1 ARDVCANLPTNRQI
15 ITVLDTI
22 PPLHDAL
29 PISTNFQC
37 LANVPVPANV
47 TATDNCDTNPIVT
60 FSAVTNGACPFIITR
75 TWVAR
80 DFCGN
85 LTTNRQVIT
94 VLDTIPPVLIRSEE
108 RRVGKERTDLPAPD
122 HVNT

>member
-1 ARDVCANLPTNRQI
+1 TTTRLHAVPLRDWCPDVCAA
-15 ITVLDTI
+15 
-22 PPLHDAL
+22 PP
-29 PISTNFQC
+29 
-37 LANVPVPANV
+37 PANV
-47 TATDNCDTNPIVT
+47 TATDNCDTNPVVT